1 MLVDSPV
8 TAGAEAI
15 TGFGREIVPMKWV
28 ALTDFKVD
36 AKRNAKAKQLA
47 KAWADAGAAAGW
59 AKSSWGKKVAAKVAK
74 PKVTDFQR
82 FEAQLKAQEVAKKVR
97 KAVKA

>member
-1 MLVDSPV
+1 VLVDSPV

-47 KAWADAGAAAGW
+47 KAWADAGVAAGW
-59 AKSSWGKKVAAKVAK
+59 AKSAWGKKVAAKVAK